1 MSREER
7 RAYKRMTKNQD
18 PYAAA
23 AQSAARG
30 RPARPAARRAKP
42 AGPFEFWSSRFRVWL
57 VGGAV
62 VAGLLAFSLGWPN
75 GMPLALWIGLAG
87 AAAWAG
93 VLVGLR
99 FLQGRMA
106 ASGR

>member
-1 MSREER
+1 MSRAER

-30 RPARPAARRAKP
+30 RPARPARRATPK
-42 AGPFEFWSSRFRVWL
+42 GPFVFWSRRFMLWIF
-57 VGGAV
+57 GGAAA
-62 VAGLLAFSLGWPN
+62 AGLLAFSVAWPN
-75 GMPLALWIGLAG
+75 GLPNAVWVGLAA

-93 VLVGLR
+93 LIVGLR
-99 FLQGRMA
+99 FLQSRMA